1 MWHDVFGKGYAVC
14 SFSDGVVTITGCNT
28 ESLKDKNVI
37 VVEDIIDTGRTM
49 KELLPY
55 LEGFGTKSVSV
66 LIILS
71 A

>member
-1 MWHDVFGKGYAVC
+1 M
-14 SFSDGVVTITGCNT
+14 TITGCNT